1 MKRITV
7 TAYGDCN
14 IQDVDNLEAFTPGN
28 TFSIGF
34 KAGDVKSFA
43 VTERSFD
50 ARIRPQLIALSQ
62 MRIQANDGLLPYTRT
77 RPAIS
82 YVVEDVP
89 GQRPR
94 LTQVNAASLSVGA
107 PAALVLTGVNL
118 IPGLKAV
125 ASVGSGTG
133 LLTLTHVRKGPLGN
147 RTRVVVNPGAASTSV
162 VTTVS
167 DQGDVVITVT
177 PTVAQQAN
185 LIAAQ
190 INADALASLFVLATS
205 GGTGKVPA
213 QTIILTGGDDSGT
226 AMRYFPST
234 APLTSFL
241 TLEAKK
247 PGNDGN
253 LIALRVLA
261 PAGAGSVSVSGSLIT
276 VTPAL
281 ATIDVVSIAA
291 QINGSVPAAALVT
304 AVAVGAANLS
314 PSVFG
319 YEYLYGGAGEPAT
332 ATLGGAAAALSA
344 HTDTSLTLT
353 VTAPDLLAAG
363 VLASEQAVINVLTGY
378 QRLQAQIPT
387 VA

>member
-14 IQDVDNLEAFTPGN
+14 IQDVDNLEAYAPGN

-34 KAGDVKSFA
+34 KVGDVKSFA
-43 VTERSFD
+43 VSERAFD
-50 ARIRPQLIALSQ
+50 TRIRPQLIALSQ
-62 MRIQANDGLLPYTRT
+62 MRIQANDGLLPPNRT

-82 YVVEDVP
+82 YTVEDLP

-107 PAALVLTGVNL
+107 PAPLVLTGVNL

-133 LLTLTHVRKGPLGN
+133 LLTLTHARKGPLGN
-147 RTRVVVNPGAASTSV
+147 RTRVIVSPGAAGTSV
-162 VTTVS
+162 TTSVS
-167 DQGDVVITVT
+167 DQGDVTITVV

-190 INADALASLFVLATS
+190 INGDPLAALFVAATS
-205 GGTGKVPA
+205 GGTGKVNP
-213 QTIILTGGDDSGT
+213 QMILLTGGDDGGT
-226 AMRYFPST
+226 ALRYIPT
-234 APLTSFL
+234 VLPQTSYL
-241 TLEAKK
+241 IVEAKK

-253 LIALRVLA
+253 LIAVRVLA
-261 PAGAGSVSVSGSLIT
+261 AGVAAVVVSGSLIT
-276 VTPAL
+276 VTPAIG
-281 ATIDVVSIAA
+281 AIDVVSIAA
-291 QINGSVPAAALVT
+291 QINGSVPAAALVVAT
-304 AVAVGAANLS
+304 AVGASNIS
-314 PSVFG
+314 PATFG
-319 YEYLYGGAGEPAT
+319 YQYLYGGAGEPAS
-332 ATLGGAAAALSA
+332 ATIGGAPAALSA
-344 HTDTSLTLT
+344 HTDIAMTLT
-353 VTAPDLLAAG
+353 ATAPDLLAAG
-363 VLASEQAVINVLTGY
+363 VLASEHAVINVLTGY